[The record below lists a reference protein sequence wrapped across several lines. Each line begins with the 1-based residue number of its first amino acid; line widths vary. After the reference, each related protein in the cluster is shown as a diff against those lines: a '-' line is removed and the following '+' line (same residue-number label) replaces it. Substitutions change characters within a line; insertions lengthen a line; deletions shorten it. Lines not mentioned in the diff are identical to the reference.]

1 MLANEALSTPRILL
15 VDDTPTNLKVLAD
28 ALRAQGWTTLM
39 AINGVEAIEQIHYAS
54 PDLILLDVQMP
65 EMDGFEV
72 CRRLKADPTT
82 QNIPIIFMTALSDQT
97 DKVKGLEL
105 GAVDYITKPLQQDEA
120 IARVRL
126 HLQLSHLTKTLNQK
140 IVQQA
145 ATEAQ
150 LQQLT
155 QELEQRV
162 QTRTAELTASLEQI
176 RHMQIHLIQQEKT
189 AALGQLTAGMAH
201 EINNPINF
209 IYANLPHVNEYA
221 QHLLRIVALYQQG
234 FPEGNVTIE
243 QAIVDADLE
252 FIVRD
257 LPRLLHS
264 MRSGADRIQSIIQSL
279 RNFARLDEAEIKEVD
294 LHEGLD
300 NTLAILRSRLPSIE
314 SQTEIAIR
322 KEYGNLPLVECYP
335 GQLNQVFM
343 HIINNAVDALHALGN
358 QAAENPSWSPQILI
372 RTQAQTDDRV
382 SMTIHDNGIGMTEA
396 IQAQLFDPFF
406 TTKPIG
412 QGTGLGLAIS
422 QYVITQQ
429 HFGQLRCDSAPGQG
443 TTLTIT
449 LPTRLPIA
457 ITQEMNRLENFIT
470 PMHSGKSVSE
480 HR

>member
-1 MLANEALSTPRILL
+1 MLAHEISSAPRILL
-15 VDDTPTNLKVLAD
+15 VDDTPTNIKVLAD
-28 ALRAQGWTTLM
+28 ALRAQGWTTFM
-39 AINGVEAIEQIHYAS
+39 AIDGAEAIEQIHYAH

-65 EMDGFEV
+65 GIDGFEV
-72 CRRLKADPTT
+72 CCRLKADPTT

-126 HLQLSHLTKTLNQK
+126 HLQLSHLTKTLNHK
-140 IVQQA
+140 IAQQA
-145 ATEAQ
+145 ETESQ

-162 QTRTAELTASLEQI
+162 QERTADLTASLEQI
-176 RHMQIHLIQQEKT
+176 RHLQIHLIQQEKT

-201 EINNPINF
+201 EINNPVNF

-221 QHLLRIVALYQQG
+221 QHLLRITALYQQG
-234 FPEGNVTIE
+234 FPEGNATID
-243 QAIVDADLE
+243 QAIDDADLE
-252 FIVRD
+252 FIMTD
-257 LPRLLHS
+257 MPRLLNS

-279 RNFARLDEAEIKEVD
+279 RNFARLDEAEIKEVNI
-294 LHEGLD
+294 HEGLD
-300 NTLAILRSRLPSIE
+300 NTLAILQNRFQSIA
-314 SQTEIAIR
+314 SQMGIAIR
-322 KEYGNLPLVECYP
+322 KEYGKLPLIECYP

-343 HIINNAVDALHALGN
+343 HILNNAIDALREVQHLSS
-358 QAAENPSWSPQILI
+358 ETSVWFPQIFI
-372 RTQAQTDDRV
+372 RTQAQAADRI
-382 SMTIHDNGIGMTEA
+382 TIEIRDNGVGIPEA
-396 IQAQLFDPFF
+396 IQARLFDPFF

-429 HFGQLRCDSAPGQG
+429 HFGQLRCQSALGEG
-443 TTLTIT
+443 TVLTIT

-457 ITQEMNRLENFIT
+457 LTQEMDRLEQILPT
-470 PMHSGKSVSE
+470 YTIS
-480 HR
+480 